1 MSQNPYQASEFEY
14 PTVAD
19 RANAD
24 LRATFI
30 RRTYLH
36 LLGAILAFAGIVA
49 VILTLFDEQLAQI
62 VPRLMGGY
70 MWLVVLGGFMLV
82 SYIADRWAHSNTSRQ
97 MQYLGLS
104 VYVIAEALIF
114 VPLLW
119 FAQNFFG
126 GQDSNLILSAGI
138 VTGVVFGGLTFTV
151 LVTKTDFSFLK
162 WALVVGGFIA
172 MGLIV
177 CGIVFQGFSLGI
189 WFSIAMVILASGAIL
204 YNTSNILHHYNTD
217 QYVAASLALFAS
229 VALLFWY
236 VIQIFMHLED

>member
-1 MSQNPYQASEFEY
+1 MSQNPYESSNFDY

-24 LRATFI
+24 LRVNFI
-30 RRTYLH
+30 RKTYLH
-36 LLGAILAFAGIVA
+36 LLAAILVFAGIIA
-49 VILTLFDEQLAQI
+49 VILTVFDDQLAAI

-70 MWLVVLGGFMLV
+70 MWLVVLGGFMVV
-82 SYIADRWAHSNTSRQ
+82 SYVADRWAHSNTSRQ
-97 MQYLGLS
+97 MQYVGLS
-104 VYVIAEALIF
+104 LYVVAEALLF

-119 FAQNFFG
+119 YAQNFFG
-126 GQDSNLILSAGI
+126 GEDSNLILSAGI
-138 VTGVVFGGLTFTV
+138 VTGVVFGGLTMTV
-151 LVTKTDFSFLK
+151 LITKTDFSFLR
-162 WALVVGGFIA
+162 WALVAGGFIA

-204 YNTSNILHHYNTD
+204 YNTSNILHHYRTD

-236 VIQIFMHLED
+236 VIQIFMHMDE